1 MERSDPAVCAGS
13 NNKEGKGEM
22 TKTPIS
28 LQGLRADACLYF
40 GGAPP
45 EFVQPP
51 TGLYARTEYGGEIR
65 RRRNILNLAM
75 SPK

>member
-28 LQGLRADACLYF
+28 LQDLRRSLYVKAKAEPTWRFLGTVRPRLQDGDASGSL
-40 GGAPP
+40 PD
-45 EFVQPP
+45 
-51 TGLYARTEYGGEIR
+51 GE
-65 RRRNILNLAM
+65 
-75 SPK
+75 KQ